1 MKQNKQTDWSAKKL
15 NNIELKKPTGGT
27 IKLSEIATLQK
38 TTTPSKLTQED
49 GDYATTVS
57 GKVTDKDV
65 GGKSREV
72 MSKLND
78 IDKPH
83 NVKLNVG
90 GATDDINTAISQ
102 LIIAM
107 VAAII
112 IVYLILVIT
121 FKGGLA
127 PFTILFSLPF
137 TVIGGCASARDYRRD
152 NFRAKSY
159 RYVNVDRYCCY

>member
-1 MKQNKQTDWSAKKL
+1 ML
-15 NNIELKKPTGGT
+15 R
-27 IKLSEIATLQK
+27 LS
-38 TTTPSKLTQED
+38 S
-49 GDYATTVS
+49 
-57 GKVTDKDV
+57 KVTDKDV

-107 VAAII
+107 VAQ
-112 IVYLILVIT
+112 LLS
-121 FKGGLA
+121 
-127 PFTILFSLPF
+127 FT
-137 TVIGGCASARDYRRD
+137 
-152 NFRAKSY
+152 
-159 RYVNVDRYCCY
+159 